1 MKLIVLG
8 TGYVGLVSGV
18 CMSKFGSTVV
28 CIDNNMEK
36 LAVLEKGQVPFFEP
50 GLAEMMRNNL
60 SAERLIF
67 SNDLKSSIEGAEA
80 CFLCVGTPSNPD
92 GTADLTY
99 VEQVARE
106 IGKTMNE
113 YKMVITKSTVP
124 VGTSEKVRRWV
135 GEELEKRGLDIPFD
149 MVSNPEFLREGSA
162 VSDFLKPDRVV
173 IGTDCERSTELMREL
188 YSFLPSEK
196 LMFMDIQSSEMTKY
210 AANSMLATRISF
222 MNEIANLCERI
233 GADVEKVRIG
243 IGTDERI
250 GMSFLKAGCGY
261 GGSCFP
267 KDVRAL
273 REFSKQYGYKSDLF
287 EAVEAVNE
295 RQKKTMFEKI
305 SAYFHGDI
313 SGKII
318 GIWGLS
324 FKPKTSDV
332 REAPAQM
339 LIRQLLQGG
348 AKIQAHDPKAIR
360 ETRAVLGDQLGVLY
374 VDNQYDAINGADALA
389 LLTEWDIYK
398 QPDFTKI
405 KSLLRNPLI
414 FDGRNQYSLPEMR
427 RQGFTYYSIGR
438 PVVVKGE

>member
-1 MKLIVLG
+1 
-8 TGYVGLVSGV
+8 
-18 CMSKFGSTVV
+18 
-28 CIDNNMEK
+28 
-36 LAVLEKGQVPFFEP
+36 
-50 GLAEMMRNNL
+50 
-60 SAERLIF
+60 
-67 SNDLKSSIEGAEA
+67 
-80 CFLCVGTPSNPD
+80 
-92 GTADLTY
+92 
-99 VEQVARE
+99 
-106 IGKTMNE
+106 
-113 YKMVITKSTVP
+113 
-124 VGTSEKVRRWV
+124 
-135 GEELEKRGLDIPFD
+135 
-149 MVSNPEFLREGSA
+149 
-162 VSDFLKPDRVV
+162 
-173 IGTDCERSTELMREL
+173 
-188 YSFLPSEK
+188 
-196 LMFMDIQSSEMTKY
+196 
-210 AANSMLATRISF
+210 
-222 MNEIANLCERI
+222 
-233 GADVEKVRIG
+233 
-243 IGTDERI
+243 
-250 GMSFLKAGCGY
+250 MSFLKAGCGY